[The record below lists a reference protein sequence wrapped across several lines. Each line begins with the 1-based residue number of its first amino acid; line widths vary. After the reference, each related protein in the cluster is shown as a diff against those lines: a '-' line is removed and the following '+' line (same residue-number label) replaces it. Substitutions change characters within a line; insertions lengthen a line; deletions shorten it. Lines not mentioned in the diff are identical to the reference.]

1 MGHRPNQKR
10 RVQGRSEPIFTGL
23 AAEVHGVLSGLDDI
37 CRISCGSVRKY
48 HGTSKVRIPKRW
60 SEFRVIPIT
69 VCDTDFGERE
79 IRVNALKPGAIA
91 RILRKRL
98 GHKGIRVC

>member
-1 MGHRPNQKR
+1 MSYTSHQKR
-10 RVQGRSEPIFTGL
+10 RVQGRNEPIFTGL

-37 CRISCGSVRKY
+37 CRISYGSVRKY
-48 HGTSKVRIPKRW
+48 HGTPKVRIPKRW
-60 SEFRVIPIT
+60 SEFRVILIT

-91 RILRKRL
+91 RILRKKL
-98 GHKGIRVC
+98 EHKGIRVC